1 MKLKL
6 PSLKKKKPGQEDN
19 NNNELPEVAETFH
32 KQPLADLL
40 QQFGTSLENG
50 IDSTKAQQIFQKNG
64 PNRIKQKKDNQLI
77 KIAGYFLSGFG
88 TIFLIAAI
96 LCMLAWKPL
105 GALGGQTPD
114 PVNLALGILLIVV
127 IFIQAAFNAFQVTLI
142 FLLHPFITSN
152 YSQSGNSY
160 Y

>member
-6 PSLKKKKPGQEDN
+6 PSLKKKKTGQEN

-50 IDSTKAQQIFQKNG
+50 IDSTKAQQILQKNG
-64 PNRIKQKKDNQLI
+64 PNRIKQKKDNQLL

-105 GALGGQTPD
+105 GALGGQKPD

-142 FLLHPFITSN
+142 FL
-152 YSQSGNSY
+152 
-160 Y
+160 